1 MPINVRA
8 IALATAL
15 AVPAA
20 LAQAID
26 YRSVAE
32 PAILFD
38 SPSDKGKRLFIVAPG
53 TPVEVVVSLDKWAKV
68 RDAGGSINWIE
79 RRVLSDKRTVMVT
92 SARAIV
98 KQRAATDAPPAFE
111 TVKDVVLEVT
121 GNATDGWLP
130 VRHKDGAS
138 GFVRVTEVW
147 GGL

>member
-147 GGL
+147 GL

>member
-92 SARAIV
+92 SPRAIV

-147 GGL
+147 GL

>member
-1 MPINVRA
+1 MPTNVRA
-8 IALATAL
+8 IALAAAL
-15 AVPAA
+15 ALPAA

-53 TPVEVVVSLDKWAKV
+53 TPVEVVVNLDKWAKV

-92 SARAIV
+92 SGRAIV
-98 KQRAATDAPPAFE
+98 KQRAAADAPPAFE
-111 TVKDVVLEVT
+111 AVKDVVLEVT
-121 GNATDGWLP
+121 GNAADGWLP

-147 GGL
+147 GL